1 MKRSVLILLASVLIL
16 LTACKHEAPVLKDT
30 FRSDIAVKG
39 GELDFT
45 ATVDCS
51 PGAVILEVTSPA
63 TVAGIRYSY
72 ANGELHTSY
81 GSLDSITGSISLPPS
96 AAPALLCEVLSR
108 LQEAEYDE
116 DADGDED
123 VFRLTLKAGKA
134 AISADDGAIRTIT
147 ADFSPCVIT
156 FTDRS

>member
-16 LTACKHEAPVLKDT
+16 LAACRREPPVLKDAL
-30 FRSDIAVKG
+30 RSSVAVTG

-45 ATVDCS
+45 ATVNCS

-81 GSLDSITGSISLPPS
+81 GDLDSVTGVSSLPPS
-96 AAPALLCEVLSR
+96 AAPALLCEALSR
-108 LQEAEYDE
+108 LSEAEYDE
-116 DADGDED
+116 DADSDAD
-123 VFRLTLKAGKA
+123 TFRLKLDAGYA
-134 AISADDGAIRTIT
+134 VITAEDGAVRTLT
-147 ADFSPCVIT
+147 ADFSPCVVT
-156 FTDRS
+156 FTEP